1 MRPTRQ
7 ARRGKSR
14 LAARLPALLLT
25 LLLTFFLVGGLIP
38 GELNSALKRAL
49 GLPFPL
55 PPVAHVVASLCLVV
69 SLSWWRPRGSLV
81 GLMSLVLA
89 LGGAAELL
97 QLAVPGREA
106 SWGDMGWNLLGIL
119 LGGLLVVGVMRRGS

>member
-7 ARRGKSR
+7 ARRAER

-25 LLLTFFLVGGLIP
+25 LLLVFFLVGGLIP
-38 GELNSALKRAL
+38 GNLNSALRRVL
-49 GLPFPL
+49 DLPFPL

-69 SLSWWRPRGSLV
+69 SLAWWRPLSSLA
-81 GLMSLVLA
+81 GLTTLVLA

-97 QLAVPGREA
+97 QLGVPGREA
-106 SWGDMGWNLLGIL
+106 SLGDMGWNLLGIL
-119 LGGLLVVGVMRRGS
+119 LGGLVATQVMRRGT